1 MATVSRMAVEVEEA
15 ACAAGSAEGERS
27 AQRQLPG
34 CSLEQRLS
42 LDEERS
48 TGGQAASSCAVRSVA
63 LTPMFLIILKG
74 SSGTLCH
81 LSHGSRK
88 CNISFHLGGGGVISE
103 RKNI

>member
-1 MATVSRMAVEVEEA
+1 MLQALLKGR
-15 ACAAGSAEGERS
+15 
-27 AQRQLPG
+27 AQRRDSSLSG

-42 LDEERS
+42 LDEECS
-48 TGGQAASSCAVRSVA
+48 TGRQTGGWAASSCAVRSVA
-63 LTPMFLIILKG
+63 LTPTFLIILKG